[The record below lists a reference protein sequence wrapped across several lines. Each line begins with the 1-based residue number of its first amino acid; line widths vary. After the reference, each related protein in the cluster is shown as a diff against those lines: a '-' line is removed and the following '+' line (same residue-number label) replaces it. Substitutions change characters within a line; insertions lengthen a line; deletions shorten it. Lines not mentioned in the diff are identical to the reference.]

1 MRIDRYDHE
10 LCYTDYS
17 VHMYVISLIFID
29 INFIEGIKK
38 SRIP

>member
-1 MRIDRYDHE
+1 MIMNYATQII
-10 LCYTDYS
+10 L
-17 VHMYVISLIFID
+17 YVISLIFID